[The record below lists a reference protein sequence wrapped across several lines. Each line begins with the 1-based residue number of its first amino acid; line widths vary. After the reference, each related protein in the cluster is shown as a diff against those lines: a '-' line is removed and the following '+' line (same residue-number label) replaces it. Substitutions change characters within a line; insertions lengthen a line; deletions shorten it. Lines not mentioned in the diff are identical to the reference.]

1 MALLK
6 KAGSMSGAVFLS
18 RILGLVREQ
27 VFAFFFGAGMVTD
40 AFLVAF
46 RIPNLLRD
54 LFAEGA
60 LSSAFVTVFSREN
73 NEERTREMLRHILLA
88 QTLIVGV
95 ACIAIFVW
103 AQDVVLWIAPDF
115 AQVPGKV
122 ELTTQLT
129 RYFSPFLLFV
139 SSAALAM
146 GVLNSRGH
154 FFIPSLGSAAF
165 NLGSILI
172 GGGAAWVLRDQG
184 AMSMITGF
192 TVGALIGGLL
202 QWVIQWPLLFRLGYS
217 PLGAWKLMLEAGGIR
232 KSFKDSALRKIGF
245 LMAPSVL
252 AVAAVQ
258 ITVFI
263 NTIIASGLAEGSV
276 TWLSFSYRL
285 LHFPLGVFGVAL
297 SAAALPSFARLW
309 SEGKYEEFQVTLA
322 RALRYTWVLALGS
335 AAGLIVFRE
344 PLVGMIFQHGQFTEA
359 DTLETAGALAAYA
372 LALPAL
378 NSTKIFVQVFYALDK
393 VWIPS
398 LVSLLLVCAH
408 YFIAVEF
415 ASHWDHTGLALAT
428 AATSLLNAALLAC
441 VLGAMRFRLFSFES
455 LKVLVGAL
463 CGVLL
468 ILSLEIFGLVDLIL
482 ELRAQGFALFAATT
496 LAFVGVAGG
505 LYLICASLPSA
516 EMRGWMRSVTKK
528 LKR

>member
-1 MALLK
+1 
-6 KAGSMSGAVFLS
+6 MSGAVFLS

-27 VFAFFFGAGMVTD
+27 VFAFFFGAGFITD

-73 NEERTREMLRHILLA
+73 NEERTRQMLRHILLA
-88 QTLIVGV
+88 QTLIVGIV
-95 ACIAIFVW
+95 CGAIFYW
-103 AQDVVLWIAPDF
+103 AQDIVLWIAPDF
-115 AQVPGKV
+115 AEIEGKV

-129 RYFSPFLLFV
+129 RYFSPFLLFA

-165 NLGSILI
+165 NLGSIVI

-184 AMSMITGF
+184 AVSMITGF
-192 TVGALIGGLL
+192 TVGSLCGGLL
-202 QWVIQWPLLFRLGYS
+202 QWMIQWPLLFRLGYS
-217 PLGAWKLMLEAGGIR
+217 PLSAWKLMLESGGIR
-232 KSFKDSALRKIGF
+232 RSFKDSALRKIGF
-245 LMAPSVL
+245 LMAPSIL

-263 NTIIASGLAEGSV
+263 NTIIASGLMQGSV

-309 SEGKYEEFQVTLA
+309 SEGRREEFQDTLA

-335 AAGLIVFRE
+335 AAGLIAFRE
-344 PLVGMIFQHGQFTEA
+344 PLVGMIFQHGRFTEA

-398 LVSLLLVCAH
+398 TVSLALVSAH
-408 YFIAVEF
+408 YFIAVEL
-415 ASHWDHTGLALAT
+415 ASRWDHTGLALAT
-428 AATSLLNAALLAC
+428 ALTSLLNALLLAL
-441 VLGAMRFRLFSFES
+441 VLAAMRFRLFNFES
-455 LKVLVGAL
+455 LKVLSGAL
-463 CGVLL
+463 LGVLL
-468 ILSLEIFGLVDLIL
+468 ILSLEIFGLVDRIL
-482 ELRAQGFALFAATT
+482 ELREQGFLLFAATT
-496 LAFVGVAGG
+496 LVFVAVAGG
-505 LYLICASLPSA
+505 VYLICASLPSS
-516 EMRGWMRSVTKK
+516 ETRSFMRSVARK
-528 LKR
+528 LGRK